1 MLTIGTMLSGGEGVG
16 VGARAA
22 GLRHLWGV
30 EADAR
35 IAGVAQA
42 NGFNA
47 IVARIQDVD
56 PSTLQIPDVLH
67 ASPECQRASQAR
79 QADEGGRES
88 LLDVEIGASVCHYLN
103 VLRPRIFTLENVW
116 GYRNFTA
123 FEGICA
129 TLNSLG
135 YFYHYANINAAD
147 YGVPQTRRR
156 LILRAVRGGLL
167 PELPAPEPRVGWYQ
181 AIEDLIPDLP
191 ESQFAPWQLARLPD
205 SFGQNTLLSNH
216 FGDPQGNVVNTC
228 PGCEP
233 AHTVSALNP
242 FRAFI
247 LSNAATE
254 WGDGLRVEVE
264 PAHSITGESNGRTRA
279 FIVDQVNSSTMTTR
293 QDDAP
298 VFTLSRY
305 DAKHQAPRA
314 FIVGGQF
321 AQPANGDGATRPAQQ
336 ADEAEPVFCVTAV
349 NKGDWKAWLSQGRV
363 VKMTPRCLARFQ
375 SFPDSY
381 VLPDNNALACR
392 VIGNAVAPLMYQKI
406 IRQLV
411 R

>member
-56 PSTLQIPDVLH
+56 PSTLEVPDVLH

-88 LLDVEIGASVCHYLN
+88 GADMDIGASVCHYLN

-135 YFYHYANINAAD
+135 YFYHYANVNAAD
-147 YGVPQTRRR
+147 FGVPQTRRR

-167 PELPAPEPRVGWYQ
+167 PELPAPEPWVGWYE
-181 AIEDLIPDLP
+181 AIEDLIPGLP
-191 ESQFAPWQLARLPD
+191 ESQFAPWQLARLPETM
-205 SFGQNTLLSNH
+205 GQNTLLSNH
-216 FGDPQGNVVNTC
+216 FGDPQGSIVNTC
-228 PGCEP
+228 PEQEP

-254 WGDGLRVEVE
+254 WGDGLRVEAE

-279 FIVDQVNSSTMTTR
+279 FIVHGTNANGITVNA
-293 QDDAP
+293 QGDPAAC
-298 VFTLSRY
+298 VVATLHSK
-305 DAKHQAPRA
+305 AVMPRA
-314 FIVGGQF
+314 FIVSDQSGNAGEGTQIR
-321 AQPANGDGATRPAQQ
+321 T
-336 ADEAEPVFCVTAV
+336 ADEPATTMRAGRTGGALCRI
-349 NKGDWKAWLSQGRV
+349 WLSQGRV

-381 VLPDNNALACR
+381 VLPGNNALACR
-392 VIGNAVAPLMYQKI
+392 VIGNAVPPLMYQKI
-406 IRQLV
+406 IGQLV